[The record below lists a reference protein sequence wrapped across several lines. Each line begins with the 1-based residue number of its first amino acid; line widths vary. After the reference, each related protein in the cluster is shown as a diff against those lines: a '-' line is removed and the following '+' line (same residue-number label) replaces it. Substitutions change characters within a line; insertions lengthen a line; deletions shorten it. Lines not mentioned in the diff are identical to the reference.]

1 MGQRGRTGESVPITI
16 PAGRPAARRS
26 REATLNDVRA
36 LPGRPRGRRTIHRD
50 CAEPALGASSANT
63 TDGFT
68 ARTDTLPR
76 AVRDQL
82 PATKDGR
89 ATLPPIPPRP
99 VGEPLLTRTDPT
111 VEATARYVL
120 DAALDPLLPAAARPR
135 RRAAVI
141 RTTAVQTVT
150 TLLVVRFRIELTCL
164 ALGATITQVAED
176 AQFLA
181 FTSTGDEISWLDS
194 AATDTLL
201 PARPTGNVA
210 DELAA
215 AQLSEALDRIPA
227 LHGHLARAR

>member
-1 MGQRGRTGESVPITI
+1 MSAAPSAAPQTPNDSYGTRSSLLSGQLS
-16 PAGRPAARRS
+16 
-26 REATLNDVRA
+26 
-36 LPGRPRGRRTIHRD
+36 
-50 CAEPALGASSANT
+50 NT

-76 AVRDQL
+76 AVLDQL
-82 PATKDGR
+82 PATKAAELR
-89 ATLPPIPPRP
+89 FHRSLPAP

-120 DAALDPLLPAAARPR
+120 DAALDPLLPAAARPA

-150 TLLVVRFRIELTCL
+150 TLLVVRFRIELIVP
-164 ALGATITQVAED
+164 GSRRTITQVAED

-181 FTSTGDEISWLDS
+181 FTSSGDEISWLDS
-194 AATDTLL
+194 AATDRRLL
-201 PARPTGNVA
+201 TARPTGNVH

-215 AQLSEALDRIPA
+215 AQLQR
-227 LHGHLARAR
+227 GLAPDTGAPRTSRRAR